1 MRTTQYYFE
10 CRSKSAAELYV
21 VEGKHAANAVNGVRN
36 KAVQSVLAMQ
46 GKVPNVAK
54 RGLQQQI
61 DKNLY
66 VRQLITILESW
77 ASASDTSSVAQ
88 RYRNVVILSDPD
100 GDGLHA
106 AMLLICLIGG
116 AFPSLVS
123 ESCLLLCRCP
133 LYLIASDKSDEEVV
147 LYEESQL
154 VRYRTQHDSK
164 RIQRFKGVAS
174 LSSQLLRSACIDP
187 LTRTVSVVSEADF
200 VAIRNRLS

>member
-77 ASASDTSSVAQ
+77 ASPSDVAH
-88 RYRNVVILSDPD
+88 RYQHVVILSDPD

-106 AMLLICLIGG
+106 AMLLICLIGE
-116 AFPSLVS
+116 AFPSMVS

-133 LYLIASDKSDEEVV
+133 LYLIASDKFDEEVV

-154 VRYRTQHDSK
+154 LRYRTQHDNDSK